1 MLIVKNFYIS
11 DLNLKYL
18 VGINQ
23 IRIFDITLDFILNLT
38 EKIQNNHK
46 NSMLQFFSDKYILN
60 QDHIFTAC
68 YYTQKAFRNK
78 TNISKRKNIELLLYL
93 ATKRQ
98 IKKALEAFGIN
109 LKSSNIISFVIIS
122 NENNL
127 NKINEEIL
135 QSLGANEIELTLN
148 DQSVKKFNQIKSYF
162 EISEN
167 QINSVLNSYGV
178 KESNNDLMANNLN
191 NLFLAVYDLIC
202 EKMAFL
208 SLERIKAE

>member
-1 MLIVKNFYIS
+1 MIVKKFYIS

-23 IRIFDITLDFILNLT
+23 IRIFDTKLDFILNLT
-38 EKIQNNHK
+38 EKIQNEHK
-46 NSMLQFFSDKYILN
+46 NSVLQFFSDKYILN

-68 YYTQKAFRNK
+68 YYTQKAFTDK

-98 IKKALEAFGIN
+98 IKNALEAFGIN
-109 LKSSNIISFVIIS
+109 LKSDKLITYVIIS

-135 QSLGANEIELTLN
+135 QSLGANEIELTIN
-148 DQSVKKFNQIKSYF
+148 DQSVEKFNQIKSYF
-162 EISEN
+162 EISDN

-178 KESNNDLMANNLN
+178 KEFNNDLIETNLN

-208 SLERIKAE
+208 SLEKIKTD

>member
-1 MLIVKNFYIS
+1 MIVKKFYIS

-18 VGINQ
+18 VGIYQ
-23 IRIFDITLDFILNLT
+23 IKILDITLDFILNLT
-38 EKIQNNHK
+38 EKIQNDHK
-46 NSMLQFFSDKYILN
+46 NSVLQFFSDKYILN

-68 YYTQKAFRNK
+68 YYTQKAFTDK

-98 IKKALEAFGIN
+98 IKNALEAFGIN
-109 LKSSNIISFVIIS
+109 LKSDKIISYVIIS

-135 QSLGANEIELTLN
+135 QSLGANEIELTIN
-148 DQSVKKFNQIKSYF
+148 DQNVKKFNQIKSYF
-162 EISEN
+162 EISDN
-167 QINSVLNSYGV
+167 QINSVLNAYGV
-178 KESNNDLMANNLN
+178 KEFNNDLIANNLN
-191 NLFLAVYDLIC
+191 NLFLALYDLIC

-208 SLERIKAE
+208 SLEKIKAD

>member
-1 MLIVKNFYIS
+1 MIVKNFYIS

-23 IRIFDITLDFILNLT
+23 IGIFDITLDSILNLT

-46 NSMLQFFSDKYILN
+46 NSTIQFFSDKYILN

-68 YYTQKAFRNK
+68 YYTQKAFTDK

-93 ATKRQ
+93 ATNRQ
-98 IKKALEAFGIN
+98 IKNALEAFGIN
-109 LKSSNIISFVIIS
+109 LKSDKIISYVIIS

-127 NKINEEIL
+127 NKINEEVL
-135 QSLGANEIELTLN
+135 ESLGANEIELTINHQNL
-148 DQSVKKFNQIKSYF
+148 KKFNQIKSYF
-162 EISEN
+162 EISDN

-178 KESNNDLMANNLN
+178 EEFNTDLIANNLN
-191 NLFLAVYDLIC
+191 NLFLAIYDLIC

-208 SLERIKAE
+208 SLEKIKAD

>member
-1 MLIVKNFYIS
+1 MIVKKFYIS

-23 IRIFDITLDFILNLT
+23 IRIFDSTLDFILNLT
-38 EKIQNNHK
+38 EKIQNEHK
-46 NSMLQFFSDKYILN
+46 NSVLQFFSDKYILN

-68 YYTQKAFRNK
+68 YYTQKAFTDN

-98 IKKALEAFGIN
+98 IKNALEAFGIN
-109 LKSSNIISFVIIS
+109 LKSDKIISYVIIS

-127 NKINEEIL
+127 NKINEEII
-135 QSLGANEIELTLN
+135 QSLGANEIELTIN

-162 EISEN
+162 EISDN
-167 QINSVLNSYGV
+167 QINSVLNAYGV
-178 KESNNDLMANNLN
+178 KEFNNDLIANNLN
-191 NLFLAVYDLIC
+191 NLFLAIYDLIC

-208 SLERIKAE
+208 SLEKIKAD

>member
-1 MLIVKNFYIS
+1 MIVKKFYIS
-11 DLNLKYL
+11 DLDLKYL

-23 IRIFDITLDFILNLT
+23 VRNFDITLDFILNLT
-38 EKIQNNHK
+38 EKIQNDHK
-46 NSMLQFFSDKYILN
+46 NSTLQFFSDRYILN

-68 YYTQKAFRNK
+68 YYTQKAFTDK

-93 ATKRQ
+93 ATNRQ
-98 IKKALEAFGIN
+98 IKNALEAFGIN
-109 LKSSNIISFVIIS
+109 LKSDKIISYVIIS

-135 QSLGANEIELTLN
+135 QSLGANEIELTIN

-162 EISEN
+162 EISDN

-178 KESNNDLMANNLN
+178 KEINNDLITNNLN
-191 NLFLAVYDLIC
+191 NLFLAIYDLIC

-208 SLERIKAE
+208 SLERIIAD

>member
-1 MLIVKNFYIS
+1 MIVKNFYIS

-38 EKIQNNHK
+38 EKIQNDLK
-46 NSMLQFFSDKYILN
+46 NSVLQFFSDKYILN

-68 YYTQKAFRNK
+68 YYTQKAFTDK

-98 IKKALEAFGIN
+98 IKNALEAFGIN
-109 LKSSNIISFVIIS
+109 LKSDKIISYVIIS

-135 QSLGANEIELTLN
+135 QSLGANEIELTIN

-162 EISEN
+162 EISDN
-167 QINSVLNSYGV
+167 QINSVLNSYGI
-178 KESNNDLMANNLN
+178 EEFNTDLMANNLN
-191 NLFLAVYDLIC
+191 NLFLALYDLIC
-202 EKMAFL
+202 EKMAL
-208 SLERIKAE
+208 LYVEKAKSV

>member
-1 MLIVKNFYIS
+1 MIVKNFYIS
-11 DLNLKYL
+11 DLDLKYL

-38 EKIQNNHK
+38 EKIQNDHK
-46 NSMLQFFSDKYILN
+46 NSVLQFFSDKYILN

-68 YYTQKAFRNK
+68 YYTQKAFIDK

-93 ATKRQ
+93 ATERQ
-98 IKKALEAFGIN
+98 IKNALEAFGIN
-109 LKSSNIISFVIIS
+109 LKSDKKTSYVIIS

-127 NKINEEIL
+127 NRINEEVL
-135 QSLGANEIELTLN
+135 DSLGANEVELTIN

-162 EISEN
+162 EISDN
-167 QINSVLNSYGV
+167 QINSVLNSYGA
-178 KESNNDLMANNLN
+178 KEFKNDPIANNLN

-208 SLERIKAE
+208 SLEKIKAD

>member
-1 MLIVKNFYIS
+1 MIVKNFYIS
-11 DLNLKYL
+11 DLDLKYL

-38 EKIQNNHK
+38 EKIQNEHK
-46 NSMLQFFSDKYILN
+46 NSILQFFSDKYILN

-68 YYTQKAFRNK
+68 YYTQKAFADK

-98 IKKALEAFGIN
+98 IKNALEAFGIN
-109 LKSSNIISFVIIS
+109 LKLDKIISYVIIS

-127 NKINEEIL
+127 NKINEGVLE
-135 QSLGANEIELTLN
+135 SLGANEVELTIN
-148 DQSVKKFNQIKSYF
+148 DQNLKKLNQIKSYF
-162 EISEN
+162 EISDN

-178 KESNNDLMANNLN
+178 KEFNNELIDSNLN

-208 SLERIKAE
+208 SLEKIKTD

>member
-1 MLIVKNFYIS
+1 MKVKEFNVEY
-11 DLNLKYL
+11 LKLKYF

-23 IRIFDITLDFILNLT
+23 IRIFDITLDFILNLS
-38 EKIQNNHK
+38 EKIQNDHK
-46 NSMLQFFSDKYILN
+46 NSILQFFSDKYILN

-98 IKKALEAFGIN
+98 IKNALEAFGIN
-109 LKSSNIISFVIIS
+109 LKSGNIISFIIIS

-135 QSLGANEIELTLN
+135 QSLGANEIQLTLN
-148 DQSVKKFNQIKSYF
+148 DQSIKKFNQIKSYF
-162 EISEN
+162 EISDN

-178 KESNNDLMANNLN
+178 KEFNNDLRASNLN
-191 NLFLAVYDLIC
+191 NLFLAIYDLFC

-208 SLERIKAE
+208 LR

>member
-1 MLIVKNFYIS
+1 MIVKNFYIS

-23 IRIFDITLDFILNLT
+23 IGIFDITLDSILNLT

-46 NSMLQFFSDKYILN
+46 NSTLQFFSDKYILN

-68 YYTQKAFRNK
+68 YYTQKAFTDK

-93 ATKRQ
+93 ATNRQ
-98 IKKALEAFGIN
+98 IKNALEAFGIN
-109 LKSSNIISFVIIS
+109 LKSDKIISYVIIS

-127 NKINEEIL
+127 NKINEEVL
-135 QSLGANEIELTLN
+135 ESLGANEIELTINHQNL
-148 DQSVKKFNQIKSYF
+148 KKFNQIKSYF
-162 EISEN
+162 EISDN

-178 KESNNDLMANNLN
+178 EEFNTDLIANNLN
-191 NLFLAVYDLIC
+191 NLFLAIYDLIC

-208 SLERIKAE
+208 SLEKIKAD